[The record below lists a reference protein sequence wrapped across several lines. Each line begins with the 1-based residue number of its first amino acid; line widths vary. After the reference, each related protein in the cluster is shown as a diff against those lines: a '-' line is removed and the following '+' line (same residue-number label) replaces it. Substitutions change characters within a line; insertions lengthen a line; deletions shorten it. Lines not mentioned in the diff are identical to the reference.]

1 MTRPLPPL
9 KPGTLYL
16 VATPIGNLED
26 ITLRALRTLKECDLV
41 AAEDSFRRV
50 IDAVGEAAAGEKLG
64 LHGLPLVFAE
74 SGLTALLA
82 EQGRFE
88 EARAY
93 GTTSVRIAEALNH
106 AYTLVFALRT
116 LGHAHT
122 VEGRLPDA
130 VAILERGK
138 TLCEDADPDHPQP
151 LARNLRSVAP
161 NILASLGYAYSLGG
175 RPHDGARLLQQA
187 LNALEE
193 YGQRVWYVVMLTQ
206 LAEAW
211 LLGGELVRARE
222 CASRALSMA
231 RERGE
236 RGFEA
241 GALRMLGAVAI
252 PEAGIGQIALS
263 YSGAR
268 SEHLARSADGRP
280 LFRGAEVVIIGLR
293 GDSVVVAPAGS
304 TPQGGA
310 R

>member
-1 MTRPLPPL
+1 
-9 KPGTLYL
+9 
-16 VATPIGNLED
+16 
-26 ITLRALRTLKECDLV
+26 
-41 AAEDSFRRV
+41 
-50 IDAVGEAAAGEKLG
+50 
-64 LHGLPLVFAE
+64 
-74 SGLTALLA
+74 
-82 EQGRFE
+82 
-88 EARAY
+88 
-93 GTTSVRIAEALNH
+93 
-106 AYTLVFALRT
+106 
-116 LGHAHT
+116 GHAHT

-252 PEAGIGQIALS
+252 PEAARDLEAARAHYRGALV
-263 YSGAR
+263 
-268 SEHLARSADGRP
+268 LAEERAMRP
-280 LFRGAEVVIIGLR
+280 LVAHCHAGLATIHTLLGDPTGAGAHRTTALEICRTLGMSAPWELAQSEV
-293 GDSVVVAPAGS
+293 SSA
-304 TPQGGA
+304 
-310 R
+310 